1 MDLNRFIY
9 AQDAKYNIILKELK
23 NGKKETHWI
32 WYIFPQFIGLGVSEI
47 SEYFAIKSLDEA
59 REYLNNE
66 VLGKRLRE
74 CCNILLGLEDK
85 DIIEIFGEIDAMK
98 VRSSM
103 TLFDYI
109 VPNDIFGKVLDKYYM
124 GERDNLTLGM
134 FKSLKLNR

>member
-85 DIIEIFGEIDAMK
+85 DIIEIFGEIDTMK

-124 GERDNLTLGM
+124 GERDNLTLEM

>member
-59 REYLNNE
+59 REYLNSE

-103 TLFDYI
+103 TLFDFI